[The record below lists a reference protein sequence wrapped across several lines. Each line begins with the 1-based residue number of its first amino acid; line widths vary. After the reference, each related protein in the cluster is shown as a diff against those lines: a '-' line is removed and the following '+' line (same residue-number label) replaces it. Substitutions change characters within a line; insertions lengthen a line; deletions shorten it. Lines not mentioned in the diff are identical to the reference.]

1 MRITHMMQVT
11 DFLRHVE
18 NRNSRLYDLQ
28 NQIASGY
35 RLHRPSDDPVGVHQ
49 TFLLAEQ
56 IAQNEQYGRNLENG
70 LSRLSFTENSLSE
83 ISDLINS
90 MYSAGIQGDNDT
102 LSAEDMQGLAVEV
115 EQLIQQ
121 LVSQANSQ
129 YNGVHIFAGQWTQTN
144 PFEDIQGPGGDTT
157 SVSQAV
163 TSPMGEI
170 FREIGVGDLMA
181 INIPGDQLFMPDG
194 EGGMT
199 DLFWVAMGIRDFLN
213 NNNEVPP
220 SYEEVENINELLEA
234 LEDIRERVV
243 GFQTTV
249 GARVDRMNH
258 VSSQLL
264 NTNLTLT
271 DSLSNVAD
279 TDLVQATMDLQL
291 DQVAYQAT
299 LNVGAMVMQPSLLD
313 FIGY

>member
-1 MRITHMMQVT
+1 MMRVT

-18 NRNSRLYDLQ
+18 NRNSRMYDLQ

-49 TFLLAEQ
+49 TLLLTEQ
-56 IAQNEQYGRNLENG
+56 IARNEQYGRNLENG

-83 ISDLINS
+83 ISNLINS
-90 MYSAGIQGDNDT
+90 IYSTGIQGDNDT
-102 LSAEDMQGLAVEV
+102 MSTEDLEALAVEV

-121 LVSQANSQ
+121 LVSEANSQ
-129 YNGVHIFAGQWTQTN
+129 YNGVYVFAGQWTQTM
-144 PFEDIQGPGGDTT
+144 PFDDVQGPGGITT

-170 FREIGVGDLMA
+170 FREINVGDLIA

-194 EGGMT
+194 EGEMT

-220 SYEEVENINELLEA
+220 SYETVENINELLEA
-234 LEDIRERVV
+234 LEAIRERVA

-249 GARVDRMNH
+249 GARVDRMNN

-271 DSLSNVAD
+271 DSLSNIAD
-279 TDLVQATMDLQL
+279 TDLVQATMDLQS

-299 LNVGAMVMQPSLLD
+299 LNVGALVLQPSLLD
-313 FIGY
+313 YLA